1 MAMDFQEKILW
12 DVLTFRSSRSY
23 IWQQPWNSGFI
34 WEISSNIRILILH
47 TCYRSHLTWC
57 FRMSLHFRFRCCWHQ
72 QQHKHLSKVEGPSL
86 HIEATMD
93 QQPLWLDEFRIEN
106 CEIWHGGVQDN
117 PKLIWFFHWLYY
129 GVFPTG
135 CCRET
140 YQTCKTKTIKTS
152 SKGISSSKHELRIE
166 SLM

>member
-1 MAMDFQEKILW
+1 LKALLCEYYISWWKTQRG
-12 DVLTFRSSRSY
+12 VLKTTSY
-23 IWQQPWNSGFI
+23 I
-34 WEISSNIRILILH
+34 
-47 TCYRSHLTWC
+47 TWC

-106 CEIWHGGVQDN
+106 CEIWHGGIQDN

-140 YQTCKTKTIKTS
+140 YQTCKQKTIKNKLERDFELYARVTLKS
-152 SKGISSSKHELRIE
+152 LISLLISVISN
-166 SLM
+166 SV

>member
-1 MAMDFQEKILW
+1 MTAAMKFKNHLGNF
-12 DVLTFRSSRSY
+12 VKYTNF
-23 IWQQPWNSGFI
+23 
-34 WEISSNIRILILH
+34 NI

-93 QQPLWLDEFRIEN
+93 QQPLWLNEFRIEN

-140 YQTCKTKTIKTS
+140 YQTCKTKTIKAS
-152 SKGISSSKHELRIE
+152 SKGISSSKRELRRSYEKITQNFE
-166 SLM
+166 YAWNCTIFDLMA